1 MLAMQYQV
9 FVQNQSEQSFIAS
22 VVGIPN
28 LTVEGKTEKEAI
40 AKVKAALES
49 QLAIG
54 KFIMIDI
61 NPNLPTPETDPW
73 LKHLGLFA
81 NDPTFD
87 DFLAEVAAYR
97 QSVDAQEIE
106 A

>member
-1 MLAMQYQV
+1 MQYQV
-9 FVQNQSEQSFIAS
+9 FVQNQSEQHFIAS

-28 LTVEGKTEKEAI
+28 LTVEGKTEREAI
-40 AKVKAALES
+40 SKVKAALES

-54 KFIMIDI
+54 KFIMIDVS
-61 NPNLPTPETDPW
+61 PNLPTPETDPW

-81 NDPTFD
+81 DDPNFD
-87 DFLAEVAAYR
+87 DFLVEVAAYR